1 MPKPPQYT
9 ATYYAD
15 RRKGIAGGADA
26 HPDYFNSKD
35 DARNAAKRDL
45 PEWAKSYSV
54 RKVPGL

>member
-26 HPDYFNSKD
+26 HPDYFDSKD
-35 DARNAAKRDL
+35 EAYAAARRDL
-45 PEWAKSYSV
+45 PDRAKSFSV
-54 RKVPGL
+54 RKARSA